1 MTTDTEPEATS
12 PAKVSPQK
20 VLAVCSGATFMAF
33 LDLSVVNIAF
43 PDMLSDFHGTQ
54 MSTLTWV
61 VSGYAVT
68 FAAFL
73 TPAGRLA
80 DTVGRRAVFLGSLLG
95 FTLASLLCGAAPN
108 PGLLITG
115 RVLQGVFAAGMIPA
129 ALALIIANT
138 PLERLIKAIGAWS
151 AVGGFSSVVGP
162 VVGGVLVDH
171 FGWRSVFIVNV
182 PIGVLL
188 IAAALTVLPA
198 HQPPP
203 GSRFP
208 DVVGSLVLAA
218 GIGAV
223 VAGLTEGDRW
233 GWTDPRTLGLLIV
246 GVVLG
251 LLSLLR
257 SRGHA
262 APAIETKLWKSR
274 RFAICNAASLVF
286 GAAMFAWLLTGPLLT
301 TQVWHWTIME
311 SAGALTIGAV
321 ASMFASLAAGRVSN
335 PANHRWVIV
344 IGAILFA
351 ACNVMMASSLFGV
364 EPRFWSAW
372 VPAAILGGAG
382 LGAGVTGLGST
393 AATALPPLQFAAG
406 VGMNMTARQLGG
418 AIGVGGLAAVMSSS
432 GGSSLITPYHHA
444 YSACAIVV
452 VLSALVA
459 FIIPPPAPAGAARPQ
474 PQTEP
479 AAS

>member
-1 MTTDTEPEATS
+1 MSTDTDTTAEGP
-12 PAKVSPQK
+12 PKVSPQK

-54 MSTLTWV
+54 ISTLTWV

-80 DTVGRRAVFLGSLLG
+80 DTVGRRAVFLASLVG

-108 PGLLITG
+108 PGVLITG

-129 ALALIIANT
+129 ALALIIAST

-188 IAAALTVLPA
+188 IVGALTVLPA
-198 HQPPP
+198 HRPPA

-208 DVVGSLVLAA
+208 DMLGSLVLAA

-233 GWTDPRTLGLLIV
+233 GWTDGRTLGLLIV

-251 LLSLLR
+251 LLALLR
-257 SRGHA
+257 SRGHE

-286 GAAMFAWLLTGPLLT
+286 GAAMFAWLLSGPLLT

-335 PANHRWVIV
+335 PVNHRWVIV
-344 IGAILFA
+344 VGALLFA
-351 ACNVMMASSLFGV
+351 ACNVLMASDLFGV

-418 AIGVGGLAAVMSSS
+418 AIGVAGLAAVMSSS
-432 GGSSLITPYHHA
+432 GGSSLIAPYHHA
-444 YSACAIVV
+444 YLACAIVV
-452 VLSALVA
+452 ALSAVVA
-459 FIIPPPAPAGAARPQ
+459 FVIPPPAPAGGTQ
-474 PQTEP
+474 PQQQAQP